1 MIMEQTCMIQGNVNI
16 YITAHTYKLK
26 TYVPAYSEKQ
36 RIPGWTDRILFKGK
50 HLKQLQYSRAELY
63 TSDHRP
69 VLALF
74 EANIITLDKEAK
86 VKLQKELYQ
95 SLSSIEVRAL
105 PPPDLPKR
113 KLTAPISTKS
123 SLTVSEPI
131 AASNSSIKL
140 SDSYA
145 DTLVDISIDSTG
157 CK

>member
-1 MIMEQTCMIQGNVNI
+1 MFTIQGKKRSQ
-16 YITAHTYKLK
+16 KLK
-26 TYVPAYSEKQ
+26 ICLLIISKSEKQ
-36 RIPGWTDRILFKGK
+36 RIPGWTDRILFKGR

-74 EANIITLDKEAK
+74 EANIVTLDKEAK

-113 KLTAPISTKS
+113 KITAPIPTKAS
-123 SLTVSEPI
+123 AAVSEPI
-131 AASNSSIKL
+131 AGSNSSLKL
-140 SDSYA
+140 SDSYV
-145 DTLVDISIDSTG
+145 DTLVDISIDSNSR
-157 CK
+157 KSYNLI